1 MFDTS
6 AFKRKIERERER
18 ERERL
23 LSLNTSALK
32 RKSRLYIDG

>member
-18 ERERL
+18 GERL

>member
-18 ERERL
+18 ERREIAFTQYFSIEKKIPTL
-23 LSLNTSALK
+23 H
-32 RKSRLYIDG
+32 